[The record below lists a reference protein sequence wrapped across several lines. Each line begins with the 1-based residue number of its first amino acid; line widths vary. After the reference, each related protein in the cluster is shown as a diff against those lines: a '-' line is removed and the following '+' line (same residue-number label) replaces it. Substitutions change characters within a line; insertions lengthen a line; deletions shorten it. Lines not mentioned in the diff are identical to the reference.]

1 MDGLVTFQIMFRL
14 NALSVC
20 CLVKQNHPA
29 IEINNMLHL
38 AAACFKST
46 VVFFECRFFY
56 LRIKNIKEKE
66 EGIWKE
72 TKIKKSCCVSVSA
85 WLPKAI
91 LDMNPRLIYEIWG
104 DWPGDGIMPTFV
116 AVAWMIT
123 CRTQDSFK
131 GPHIFETFKLP
142 PISHVING

>member
-1 MDGLVTFQIMFRL
+1 MEKKDNNGSCDHITETYFTYLTYFNHTKQKLLAVQKMDGLVTFQIMFRL

-66 EGIWKE
+66 EGI
-72 TKIKKSCCVSVSA
+72 
-85 WLPKAI
+85 
-91 LDMNPRLIYEIWG
+91 
-104 DWPGDGIMPTFV
+104 
-116 AVAWMIT
+116 
-123 CRTQDSFK
+123 
-131 GPHIFETFKLP
+131 
-142 PISHVING
+142 